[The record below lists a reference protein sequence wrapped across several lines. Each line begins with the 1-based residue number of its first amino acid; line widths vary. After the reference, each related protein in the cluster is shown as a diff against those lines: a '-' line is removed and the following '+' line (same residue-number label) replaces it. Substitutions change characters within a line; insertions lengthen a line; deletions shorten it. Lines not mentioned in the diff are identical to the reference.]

1 MNFSLLARRRLLAR
15 ASIVGLAACLVPAL
29 LAGCTQAV
37 SAPLPQVYT
46 KVAPGSETATF
57 AAGCFWSMEAIFQQL
72 KGVEKVEPGYAGG
85 KTANPT
91 YEQVETSRTGHAETI
106 NITYDPK
113 VISYRELLNV
123 LLTVRNPTTLNQQG
137 PDNGPQY
144 RSAIFYRSAAQKVAA
159 DEAIRK
165 AAASH
170 LWPGKIVTTVQPY
183 TSFYA
188 AEKYHD
194 DYYRQHPTEGYCQ
207 YVIAPEISDFRAKF
221 KSKLKQP

>member
-1 MNFSLLARRRLLAR
+1 MTFSLQTCRRLLAR
-15 ASIVGLAACLVPAL
+15 ISIVGLAGCLVPVL

-46 KVAPGSETATF
+46 KVAPGSETATL

-85 KTANPT
+85 RTANPT

-106 NITYDPK
+106 NIMFDPK
-113 VISYRELLNV
+113 VISYRKLLEV
-123 LLTVRNPTTLNQQG
+123 LLTARNPTTLNQQG
-137 PDNGPQY
+137 PDGGPQY
-144 RSAIFYRSAAQKVAA
+144 RSAIFYRNAKQKQEA
-159 DEAIRK
+159 DEAIQK
-165 AAASH
+165 ATASH

-183 TSFYA
+183 TNFYP

-194 DYYRQHPTEGYCQ
+194 DYYRHHPSEGYCQ
-207 YVIAPEISDFRAKF
+207 YVIAPEISDFRENF
-221 KSKLKQP
+221 KSQLKQ